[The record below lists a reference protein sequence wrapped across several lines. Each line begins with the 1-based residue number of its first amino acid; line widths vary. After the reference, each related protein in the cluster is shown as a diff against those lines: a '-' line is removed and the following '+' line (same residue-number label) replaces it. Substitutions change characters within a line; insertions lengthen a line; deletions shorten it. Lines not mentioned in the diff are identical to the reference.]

1 MENSPGS
8 PPRIIVVTAC
18 LNAAAT
24 IADTLESVA
33 SQQQHLR
40 GYVIVDGGSTD
51 GTLDV
56 IASYGPHF
64 ESALI
69 VSSQPDGGIY
79 NGMNRG
85 LATALELAADDDLVG
100 IINADDYY
108 LPGAFETVRTTAALN
123 ADAAIFYGDSV
134 ELDGEGQPTGAIRTS
149 ATPLAIHHFSSTMPL
164 EHPTTFIRA
173 SAYRSHGL
181 FSEQYRLSG
190 DYDLLYRMAAAGERA
205 VHTAA
210 HIAAFRTG
218 GATYRDRQRSLRESV
233 HVRIDH
239 GANPAGEWIRYA
251 LAESWYQSYNFVRRT
266 LAPALRSIPGATAVK
281 SWLHA
286 RTVGRNGRA

>member
-40 GYVIVDGGSTD
+40 GYVIADGGSTD
-51 GTLDV
+51 GTLDI
-56 IASYGPHF
+56 IASYVPRI
-64 ESALI
+64 EPAPI
-69 VSSQPDGGIY
+69 VSSHPDGGIY
-79 NGMNRG
+79 DGMNRG
-85 LATALELAADDDLVG
+85 LATALDMAADDDLIG
-100 IINADDYY
+100 IINADDHY
-108 LPGAFETVRTTAALN
+108 LPAAFETVRTTAALN

-134 ELDGEGQPTGAIRTS
+134 ELDSAGQPTGAIRASVTL
-149 ATPLAIHHFSSTMPL
+149 LAPHHLARTMPL

-173 SAYRSHGL
+173 SAYRAHGL
-181 FSEQYRLSG
+181 FDTKYRLSA
-190 DYDLLYRMAAAGERA
+190 DYDLLYRMVTAGERA

-210 HIAAFRTG
+210 TLAAFRMG
-218 GATYRDRQRSLRESV
+218 GATYRARQQSLRESV
-233 HVRIDH
+233 RVRIEH
-239 GANPAGEWIRYA
+239 GASPASEWIRYA
-251 LAESWYQSYNFVRRT
+251 LAESWFQSYNGARRT
-266 LAPALRSIPGATAVK
+266 LAPLLRRIPGAAALR

-286 RTVGRNGRA
+286 RTVGRSGRA